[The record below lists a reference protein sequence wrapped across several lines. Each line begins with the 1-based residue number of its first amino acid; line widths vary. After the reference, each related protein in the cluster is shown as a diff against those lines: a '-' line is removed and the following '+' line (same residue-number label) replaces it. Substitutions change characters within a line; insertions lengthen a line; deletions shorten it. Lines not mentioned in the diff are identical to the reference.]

1 MAQHISNHRFVSAL
15 RDIIK
20 NDRYDSIREAV
31 AKEALAHTSPVQ
43 FLENVVQ
50 QGCSIA
56 GEVFC
61 FNSINDTLAFYDK
74 HHYEIE
80 ALREDYEEDC
90 GVTDS
95 IDDDYKNDYV
105 LMAFQEVAYQLA
117 FELGLEV

>member
-1 MAQHISNHRFVSAL
+1 MPLAEFLLAFFVGNDGVLVCVVSLNFYTMAQHISNHRFVSAL

-61 FNSINDTLAFYDK
+61 FNSINDTLAFYD
-74 HHYEIE
+74 
-80 ALREDYEEDC
+80 
-90 GVTDS
+90 S
-95 IDDDYKNDYV
+95 IIMKLKRFVKIMKKIAV
-105 LMAFQEVAYQLA
+105 LQIL
-117 FELGLEV
+117 